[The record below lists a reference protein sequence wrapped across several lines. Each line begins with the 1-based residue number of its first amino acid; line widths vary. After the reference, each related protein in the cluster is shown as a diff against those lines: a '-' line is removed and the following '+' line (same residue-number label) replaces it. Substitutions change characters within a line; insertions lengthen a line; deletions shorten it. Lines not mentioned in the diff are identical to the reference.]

1 MRSCFDA
8 LGLILKL
15 RCLKFE
21 MTNRCVSIH
30 VARRPR
36 ITAHPQQLKD
46 AVPGDTLTF
55 TIQASGTEPLNY
67 QWEIKTG
74 DGSGVWQPCD
84 VERFTG
90 ANSSTLTIPS
100 VQKSDEGIYHCV
112 VSNSVGSQTSEAVNL
127 NIGKTLMLYAMGLTR
142 CHMNI
147 YTAI

>member
-1 MRSCFDA
+1 
-8 LGLILKL
+8 
-15 RCLKFE
+15 
-21 MTNRCVSIH
+21 MTNKCLLSVSIQA
-30 VARRPR
+30 ARPPR

-74 DGSGVWQPCD
+74 DGSGEWQSCD

-100 VQKSDEGIYHCV
+100 VQKSDEGIYLCV

-127 NIGKTLMLYAMGLTR
+127 NIGKTQIV
-142 CHMNI
+142 I
-147 YTAI
+147 YRGVDKVSHKCLQLSFS